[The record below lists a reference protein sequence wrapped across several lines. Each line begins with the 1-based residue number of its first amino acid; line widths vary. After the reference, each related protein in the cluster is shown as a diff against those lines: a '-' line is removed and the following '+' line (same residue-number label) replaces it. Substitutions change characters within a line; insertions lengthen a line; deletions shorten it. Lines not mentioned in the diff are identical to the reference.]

1 MKDSF
6 HSQKGLTLVEVL
18 VSIVL
23 LAIILTSFISFFTQS
38 ALFTK
43 KNDQKLD
50 TMQTAQKVVNLV
62 EIEITKQ
69 DLIEN
74 LIINSSEQVI
84 KTSLTKTEIEGLIN
98 DNIDPRYDVRVEI
111 SKNSSQ
117 NLIMFKIIVQ
127 DPTNTGNK
135 SETYTYIRR

>member
-1 MKDSF
+1 MEDRF

-23 LAIILTSFISFFTQS
+23 LAIILTSFISFFSQS

-43 KNDQKLD
+43 SNDQKLD
-50 TMQTAQKVVNLV
+50 TMQTAQKIVNLV

-69 DLIEN
+69 DLIDN
-74 LIINSSEQVI
+74 LIINSLEQVI
-84 KTSLTKTEIEGLIN
+84 KTSLTKTELEGLI
-98 DNIDPRYDVRVEI
+98 DDTIDPRYDVKVEI
-111 SKNSSQ
+111 SKNSPQ
-117 NLIMFKIIVQ
+117 NLLLFKIIVQ
-127 DPTNTGNK
+127 DPTSAGNK

>member
-1 MKDSF
+1 MEDRF

-98 DNIDPRYDVRVEI
+98 DNIDPRYDVRVKI